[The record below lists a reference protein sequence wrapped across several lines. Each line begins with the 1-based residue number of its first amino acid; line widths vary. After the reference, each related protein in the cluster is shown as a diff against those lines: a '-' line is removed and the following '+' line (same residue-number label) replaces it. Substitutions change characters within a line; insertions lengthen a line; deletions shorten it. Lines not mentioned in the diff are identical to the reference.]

1 MAAPKT
7 TVWQLDPHTKAKH
20 DLLKFYLGGW
30 FPVLSSYNG
39 RIVFLDGFAGPGRY
53 DSGEP
58 GSPLIALDTL
68 LTHSYFSNMK
78 CEFLFF
84 FCEAKK
90 DRFESLSQQIAGYK
104 EAHQPWPENVKIQLV
119 HSEFSETVT
128 SLVEHLRSQKR
139 RLAPTFAFVDP
150 FGFSGLP
157 MSLLADLLSFN
168 SCELFVN
175 YMVDHVNRF
184 ATAGN
189 VDHHLEALF
198 GTAEYK
204 NVGQDPARSRQQFL
218 HDLYERQLTDV
229 CKFTYVQS
237 FAMINKTGHI
247 GYYLFHGTRD
257 VKGVELMKNAMWKVD
272 PGGGYQFSDR
282 LAGQDVLFTDSDVNT
297 EPLRR
302 AILERYKG
310 RRISITALEQFT
322 LIHTPYRKTHLRK
335 PVLTPLEKEGVI
347 HVERPGKSGFP
358 EGTWVTFPS

>member
-1 MAAPKT
+1 MAAPRT

-39 RIVFLDGFAGPGRY
+39 KIVFLDGFAGPGRY
-53 DSGEP
+53 HSGEP

-68 LTHSYFSNMK
+68 LTHSYFSKME

-104 EAHQPWPENVKIQLV
+104 ETHQPWPENVRVELI
-119 HSEFSETVT
+119 HSKFSDTAT
-128 SLVEHLRSQKR
+128 SLVEHLKTQKK

-157 MSLLADLLSFN
+157 MSLMADLLSFN
-168 SCELFVN
+168 GCELFVN

-189 VDHHLEALF
+189 VDRTLEELF
-198 GTAEYK
+198 GTTDYR
-204 NVGQDPARSRQQFL
+204 NVGQGHAQSRQQFL
-218 HDLYERQLTDV
+218 HDLYERQLTEI
-229 CKFTYVQS
+229 CKFRYVQS

-282 LAGQDVLFTDSDVNT
+282 LVGQDVLFTESEVNT
-297 EPLRR
+297 DPLRK
-302 AILERYKG
+302 AILEKYAG
-310 RRISITALEQFT
+310 RRVSITALEQFT
-322 LIHTPYRKTHLRK
+322 LIYTPYRKTHLRR
-335 PVLTPLEKEGVI
+335 PVLTPLEREGVI
-347 HVERPGKSGFP
+347 RVDRPGRSGFP
-358 EGTWVTFPS
+358 DGTWVTFP